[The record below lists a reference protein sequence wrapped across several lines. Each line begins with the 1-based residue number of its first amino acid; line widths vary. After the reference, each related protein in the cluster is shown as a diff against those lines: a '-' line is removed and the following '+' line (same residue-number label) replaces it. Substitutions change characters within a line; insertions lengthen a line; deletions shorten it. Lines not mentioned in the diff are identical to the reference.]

1 MAEPKPRYVYIDLLR
16 GWAVLVMVETHVVN
30 AFLLPAI
37 RDAAWFKVLNF
48 INGLVAPSFLFVAGF
63 AFAFIAP
70 RKWSGYL
77 AFDKTFWKQAG
88 RILQVWLVGYA
99 LHIPFFSFSKL
110 MKYITPDEMLPFWN
124 VDVLHCI
131 AFSLMVLLACVIIGR
146 TQKRFFGI
154 VMILFLAT
162 VFFTPILWTTN
173 VDGIFPLPAAM
184 YVNALHGSLFP
195 LFPWMGFV
203 LGGAITGQIL
213 TWAKEKKSEPVFFK
227 YVFLGG
233 IAIIFLSL
241 IIEIIPPH
249 LYPPHDFWRA
259 SPEFFFVRF
268 GIVMIILAT
277 LWYWEQVAHSGR
289 SIASIVGMESL
300 VTYAGHLLVIYGL
313 FFGRH
318 SLSYLIG
325 PTRSLPEVAGMTV
338 ILLAATIIAAY
349 VWSGLKKRSMLQARV
364 LQYVLLG
371 IVSYVFFTR
380 PY

>member
-1 MAEPKPRYVYIDLLR
+1 MAESKPRYVYIDLLR
-16 GWAVLVMVETHVVN
+16 GWAVLVMVETHVMN

-37 RDAAWFKVLNF
+37 RTGAWFKVLNF
-48 INGLVAPSFLFVAGF
+48 INGIVAPSFLFVAGF

-77 AFDKTFWKQAG
+77 VFDKTFWKQAE

-99 LHIPFFSFSKL
+99 LHIPFFSFNKL
-110 MKYITPDEMLPFWN
+110 MKYITPEEMVPFWN

-131 AFSLMVLLACVIIGR
+131 AFSLMVLLACVIAGR
-146 TQKRFFGI
+146 TQKRFFWI
-154 VMILFLAT
+154 VMVLFLAT
-162 VFFTPILWTTN
+162 VFSTPILWTTN
-173 VDGIFPLPAAM
+173 VDGIFPLPIAA

-203 LGGAITGQIL
+203 LGGAVAGQLL
-213 TWAKEKKSEPVFFK
+213 TWAKEKNFEQLFFK
-227 YVFLGG
+227 YVFIGG
-233 IAIIFLSL
+233 IAMILLSL
-241 IIEIIPPH
+241 IIEAIP
-249 LYPPHDFWRA
+249 LRIYPPHDFWRA

-277 LWYWEQVAHSGR
+277 LWYWEKVAHSGR
-289 SIASIVGMESL
+289 SIASVVGMESL

-313 FFGRH
+313 FFNTH

-325 PTRSLPEVAGMTV
+325 PTRSLIEVVGMTV
-338 ILLAATIIAAY
+338 ILLAATTITAY
-349 VWSGLKKRSMLQARV
+349 VWNGLKKRSMLQARV
-364 LQYVLLG
+364 FQYTLLG
-371 IVSYVFFTR
+371 VASYVFFTR